1 MPATLLSTRR
11 LLGVL
16 VSTVVA
22 FAGGLS
28 SRSQAADISAAP
40 AQPLTFEQHVRPILK
55 VFCLDCHGGGE
66 KLEGKLDLRLKR
78 FIAAG
83 GESGAALLAGKPGDS
98 LIVKRLKSGEM
109 PPTEKKVPADQIAII
124 EQWIAGGAATSREE
138 PESLAPGLG
147 ITAEERAYWFY
158 QPLRRPSV
166 PTDTRTNE
174 QAPHSESADYMAKA
188 RSPVDAFILARLAR
202 THDSS
207 VPSVTSVPSPSTSLS
222 LNPEADRFTFL
233 KRATFDLI
241 GLPPTPEE
249 AEQFLADAA
258 PDAYERLLDRLLAS
272 PHYGERWGRHWLD
285 VAGYADSEGDGSV
298 DTIRPYIYKF
308 RDYVIRSLNADKP
321 LDQFLI
327 EQLAGDELVTPPYT
341 NLTPEQTEILA
352 ATGFLRMAA
361 DPTASGQGEPDAA
374 RNQVVA
380 DTIKIVSSNLLGL
393 SVGCAQC
400 HDHRYDPIP
409 QVDYFQLRAIF
420 QPALDP
426 QGWIAPRDRVISLYT
441 DEDRAKAAAI
451 EADAAKLQADV
462 NTKRQKFIDEAFDK
476 EIEKHPAEQRDALR
490 EAFKTAT
497 DKRTEDQKKLVA
509 NTPSLNISG
518 GNLYQYNMGAADE
531 LKKDEAVVA
540 AKRAEKKVE
549 DFISILKE
557 PAGDPRPTH
566 IFHRGDHRQ
575 PLAAVKPAD
584 LTIAARDGQRFQIE
598 DKAASLPSSGRR
610 LAWARHITN
619 GSHPLV
625 GRVLANRIW
634 LHHFGR
640 GIVDTPGEFGILG
653 TRPTHPDLLD
663 WLACELAGLGV
674 PGNGTDETYGTDGT
688 KVSGSD
694 ASSHQAS
701 SHQSHPSHQSHSSMR
716 SFKQLHRQIMASAV
730 YRQSSRRSPDATMR
744 DSDGSLYSRFPV
756 RRLEAEIVRDRA
768 LAVAGRLNDTLFGQP
783 VEVMEDFAGQVH
795 VKDDSPRRSL
805 YIQARRTKPVSL
817 LAAFDAP
824 VMMLNCDRRPSS
836 TVAPQ
841 SLMLMNGDFFLAQSD
856 QLAKRV
862 RAESP
867 TESDRSLTEPFAPR
881 YASHAASWQYGHGF
895 VEANGQPV
903 QFHPLPH
910 FTGSAWQ
917 GGAALPD
924 PTTGW
929 VILHAAGGHA
939 GNDQK
944 QATIRRWTSPRDG
957 VVTVT
962 GQLKH
967 PSENGDGVRGR
978 IISSR
983 SGLAGQWEAKTNE
996 AATNGLKIAVQPGD
1010 TLDFLIDCR
1019 ENVTSDSFEWRVRL
1033 ELADAAGKMVET
1045 WDSAADFHGPQGTSL
1060 PQQVAIAWRLAY
1072 GRPATSEELELGSRF
1087 VKEQTQLLGSLG
1099 QKDDLELL
1107 ALTNLCQQ
1115 LLSSNEFLYVD

>member
-16 VSTVVA
+16 VVTSVA
-22 FAGGLS
+22 LVGGLS
-28 SRSQAADISAAP
+28 PHTEAAEPAAAP
-40 AQPLTFEQHVRPILK
+40 NQLITFEQHVRPILK

-78 FIAAG
+78 FIATG
-83 GESGAALLAGKPGDS
+83 GEGGAALLVGKPGDS
-98 LIVKRLKSGEM
+98 LIIKRMKSGEM
-109 PPTEKKVPADQIAII
+109 PPTEKKVPAEQIAII
-124 EQWIAGGAATSREE
+124 EKWSANGATTSREE
-138 PESLAPGLG
+138 PETLAPGLG

-158 QPLRRPSV
+158 QPIRRPATPAV
-166 PTDTRTNE
+166 KQPTRT
-174 QAPHSESADYMAKA
+174 
-188 RSPVDAFILARLAR
+188 RSPIDAFVLAKL
-202 THDSS
+202 DEKG
-207 VPSVTSVPSPSTSLS
+207 VD
-222 LNPEADRFTFL
+222 LNSEADRFTLL
-233 KRATFDLI
+233 KRTTFDLI

-249 AEQFLADAA
+249 TEQFLTDPA
-258 PDAYERLLDRLLAS
+258 PDAFERLLDRLLAS

-308 RDYVIRSLNADKP
+308 RDYVIRSLNSDKP
-321 LDQFLI
+321 IDQFLI
-327 EQLAGDELVTPPYT
+327 EQLAGDELVTPPYA
-341 NLTPEQTEILA
+341 NMTPEQIELLT

-361 DPTASGQGEPDAA
+361 DPTASGQGEPDAS

-380 DTIKIVSSNLLGL
+380 DTIKIVSSSLLGL

-409 QVDYFQLRAIF
+409 QADYFQLRAIF
-420 QPALDP
+420 EPALDP
-426 QGWIAPRDRVISLYT
+426 KGWVIPRDRVISLYT

-451 EADAAKLQADV
+451 EAEAAKLQADV

-490 EAFKTAT
+490 EAFKIAA

-509 NTPSLNISG
+509 NTPSLNING
-518 GNLYQYNMGAADE
+518 GNLYQYNMAASDE
-531 LKKDEAVVA
+531 LKKDDATVA

-557 PAGDPRPTH
+557 SGGTLNPTH
-566 IFHRGDHRQ
+566 IFHRGDYRS
-575 PLAAVKPAD
+575 PKEAVKPAD
-584 LTIAARDGQRFQIE
+584 LTIAAPDGQRFQIDE
-598 DKAASLPSSGRR
+598 KAASLPSSGRR
-610 LAWARHITN
+610 LAWAKHITS

-640 GIVDTPGEFGILG
+640 GIVDTPGEFGLLG
-653 TRPTHPDLLD
+653 TRPTHPELLD
-663 WLACELAGLGV
+663 WLACELLGSAEPKNAAV
-674 PGNGTDETYGTDGT
+674 DI
-688 KVSGSD
+688 SD
-694 ASSHQAS
+694 T
-701 SHQSHPSHQSHSSMR
+701 PHSEFRAPR
-716 SFKQLHRQIMASAV
+716 SLKRLHRQLMSSAV
-730 YRQSSRRSPDATMR
+730 YRQSSRRAASANMTDM
-744 DSDGSLYSRFPV
+744 DGSLYSRFPV
-756 RRLEAEIVRDRA
+756 RRLEAEIVRDRS
-768 LAVAGRLNDTLFGQP
+768 LAVTGRLNNTVFGQP
-783 VEVMEDFAGQVH
+783 VEIMEDFAGQIH

-824 VMMLNCDRRPSS
+824 VMTLNCDRRPSS

-841 SLMLMNGDFFLAQSD
+841 SLMLMNGDFMLAQAD
-856 QLAKRV
+856 HLAKRV
-862 RAESP
+862 RAEAP
-867 TESDRSLTEPFAPR
+867 NELDRSLTESLGLR
-881 YASHAASWQYGHGF
+881 YASHTASWKYGYGF
-895 VEANGQPV
+895 AEANGLPV
-903 QFHPLPH
+903 QFNPLPH

-917 GGAALPD
+917 GGATLPD
-924 PTTGW
+924 PTIGW
-929 VILHAAGGHA
+929 AILHAAGGHA
-939 GNDQK
+939 GNDQ
-944 QATIRRWTSPRDG
+944 QHATIRRWTSPRDG
-957 VVTVT
+957 IVTIT

-978 IISSR
+978 IVSSR

-996 AATNGLKIAVQPGD
+996 VATSDLKIAVQPGD
-1010 TLDFLIDCR
+1010 TLDFLVDCR
-1019 ENVTSDSFEWRVRL
+1019 ENVNSDSFEWRVRL
-1033 ELADAAGKMVET
+1033 ELADTMGKIVET

-1087 VKEQTQLLGSLG
+1087 VKDQTQLLGSLG
-1099 QKDDLELL
+1099 QKDDLELM

>member
-1 MPATLLSTRR
+1 M
-11 LLGVL
+11 L

-22 FAGGLS
+22 LAGGLS
-28 SRSQAADISAAP
+28 SRAEAAEPAAAP
-40 AQPLTFEQHVRPILK
+40 NQPITFEQHVRPILK

-78 FIAAG
+78 FIATG

-98 LIVKRLKSGEM
+98 LIIKRLKSGEM
-109 PPTEKKVPADQIAII
+109 PPTEKKVPAEQIAII
-124 EQWIAGGAATSREE
+124 EQWIASGAATSREE
-138 PESLAPGLG
+138 PETLAPGLG

-158 QPLRRPSV
+158 QPIRRPV
-166 PTDTRTNE
+166 TPAVKQPTRMR
-174 QAPHSESADYMAKA
+174 SA
-188 RSPVDAFILARLAR
+188 VDAFVLAKLGEKGL
-202 THDSS
+202 DI
-207 VPSVTSVPSPSTSLS
+207 
-222 LNPEADRFTFL
+222 NDEADRFTLL

-249 AEQFLADAA
+249 TEQFLADAA

-327 EQLAGDELVTPPYT
+327 EQLAGDELVTPPYA
-341 NLTPEQTEILA
+341 NMTPEQIELLA

-361 DPTASGQGEPDAA
+361 DPTASGQGDPDTS

-380 DTIKIVSSNLLGL
+380 DTIKIVSSSLLGL

-409 QVDYFQLRAIF
+409 QADYFQLRAIF

-426 QGWIAPRDRVISLYT
+426 QGWVIPRDRVISLYT
-441 DEDRAKAAAI
+441 DEDRAKSAAI

-476 EIEKHPAEQRDALR
+476 EIEKHPAELRDALR
-490 EAFKTAT
+490 TAFKTAG
-497 DKRTEDQKKLVA
+497 DKRTDEEKKLVA
-509 NTPSLNISG
+509 NTPSLNITG

-531 LKKDEAVVA
+531 LKKDDAVVA

-549 DFISILKE
+549 DFISVLKE
-557 PAGDPRPTH
+557 PGGDPRPTH
-566 IFHRGDHRQ
+566 LFHRGDHRS
-575 PLAAVKPAD
+575 PKEVVKPAD
-584 LTIAARDGQRFQIE
+584 LTIAASDGQRFQIE
-598 DKAASLPSSGRR
+598 EKAATLPSSGRR
-610 LAWARHITN
+610 LAWAKHITN

-640 GIVDTPGEFGILG
+640 GIVDTPGEFGLLG
-653 TRPTHPDLLD
+653 TRPTHPELLD
-663 WLACELAGLGV
+663 WLACELLGSAERGAGSAEQKTAAADISAT
-674 PGNGTDETYGTDGT
+674 P
-688 KVSGSD
+688 
-694 ASSHQAS
+694 
-701 SHQSHPSHQSHSSMR
+701 HSEFRAPR
-716 SFKQLHRQIMASAV
+716 SLKRQHRQLMSSAV
-730 YRQSSRRSPDATMR
+730 YRQSSRRAASANSMDM
-744 DSDGSLYSRFPV
+744 DGSLYSRFPV
-756 RRLEAEIVRDRA
+756 RRLEAEIVRDRS
-768 LAVAGRLNDTLFGQP
+768 LAIAGRLNNTLFGQP

-824 VMMLNCDRRPSS
+824 VMTLNCDRRPSS

-841 SLMLMNGDFFLAQSD
+841 SLMLMNGDFLLAQAD
-856 QLAKRV
+856 HLAKRV
-862 RAESP
+862 RAEAP
-867 TESDRSLTEPFAPR
+867 TESDRSLTEPLALR

-895 VEANGQPV
+895 AEANGQQV
-903 QFHPLPH
+903 QFNPLPH

-917 GGAALPD
+917 GGAVLPD
-924 PTTGW
+924 PTTGYS
-929 VILHAAGGHA
+929 ILHAAGGHA
-939 GNDQK
+939 GNDQ
-944 QATIRRWTSPRDG
+944 QHATIRRWTAPREG
-957 VVTVT
+957 IVTIT

-983 SGLAGQWEAKTNE
+983 SGLAGQWDAKTNE
-996 AATNGLKIAVQPGD
+996 VATSGLKIAVQPGD
-1010 TLDFLIDCR
+1010 TLDFLTDCR

-1033 ELADAAGKMVET
+1033 ELADSAGKVVET
-1045 WDSAADFHGPQGTSL
+1045 WDSAAEFHGPLGTSL

-1099 QKDDLELL
+1099 QKDDLELM

>member
-11 LLGVL
+11 FLGVL
-16 VSTVVA
+16 VSIIVA
-22 FAGGLS
+22 LAGGLS
-28 SRSQAADISAAP
+28 SRAEAAESSTAP
-40 AQPLTFEQHVRPILK
+40 NQPTTFEQHVRPILK

-78 FIAAG
+78 FIATG

-98 LIVKRLKSGEM
+98 LIIKRLKSGEM
-109 PPTEKKVPADQIAII
+109 PPTEKKVPAEQIAII
-124 EQWIAGGAATSREE
+124 EQWIASGATTSREE
-138 PESLAPGLG
+138 PETLAPGLG

-158 QPLRRPSV
+158 QPIRRPV
-166 PTDTRTNE
+166 TPAVKQPTRTR
-174 QAPHSESADYMAKA
+174 SAI
-188 RSPVDAFILARLAR
+188 DAFVLAKL
-202 THDSS
+202 DEKG
-207 VPSVTSVPSPSTSLS
+207 LDI
-222 LNPEADRFTFL
+222 NDEAARFTLL

-249 AEQFLADAA
+249 AEQFLTDAA

-341 NLTPEQTEILA
+341 NLTPEQTEKLA

-361 DPTASGQGEPDAA
+361 DPTASGQGEPDAS

-380 DTIKIVSSNLLGL
+380 DTIKIVSSSLLGL

-409 QVDYFQLRAIF
+409 QADYFQLRAIF
-420 QPALDP
+420 EPALDP
-426 QGWIAPRDRVISLYT
+426 KGWVIPRDRVISLYT
-441 DEDRAKAAAI
+441 DEDRAKATTI
-451 EADAAKLQADV
+451 EADAAKLQADA
-462 NTKRQKFIDEAFDK
+462 NTKRQKFIDTAFDL
-476 EIEKHPAEQRDALR
+476 EIEKHPADQRDALR
-490 EAFKTAT
+490 TAFKTPADKQT
-497 DKRTEDQKKLVA
+497 DEQKKLVA
-509 NTPSLNISG
+509 NTPSLNING

-540 AKRAEKKVE
+540 AKRAEKNIE
-549 DFISILKE
+549 DFISVLKE
-557 PAGDPRPTH
+557 SGGTPNPTH

-584 LTIAARDGQRFQIE
+584 LTIAAPDGQRFQIE
-598 DKAASLPSSGRR
+598 EKSATLPSSGRR
-610 LAWARHITN
+610 LAWAKHITN

-640 GIVDTPGEFGILG
+640 GIVDTPGEFGLLG
-653 TRPTHPDLLD
+653 TRPTHPELLD
-663 WLACELAGLGV
+663 WLACELVGRALL
-674 PGNGTDETYGTDGT
+674 P
-688 KVSGSD
+688 VSSSD
-694 ASSHQAS
+694 AAS
-701 SHQSHPSHQSHSSMR
+701 TPTTNDAPAISENSTGKSARPTNSLKR
-716 SFKQLHRQIMASAV
+716 LHRQLMSSAV
-730 YRQSSRRSPDATMR
+730 YRQSSRRAVSANSIDM
-744 DSDGSLYSRFPV
+744 DGSLYSHFRV
-756 RRLEAEIVRDRA
+756 RRLEAEIVRDRS
-768 LAVAGRLNDTLFGQP
+768 LAAAGRLNDALFGQP

-795 VKDDSPRRSL
+795 VKDDLPRRSL

-824 VMMLNCDRRPSS
+824 VMTLNCDRRPSS

-841 SLMLMNGDFFLAQSD
+841 SLMLMNGDFMLAQAD
-856 QLAKRV
+856 HLARRV
-862 RAESP
+862 RAETP
-867 TESDRSLTEPFAPR
+867 NDLDRSLTEPLAQR
-881 YASHAASWQYGHGF
+881 YASHTASWQYGYGF
-895 VEANGQPV
+895 AEANGQQI
-903 QFHPLPH
+903 QFTPLPH
-910 FTGSAWQ
+910 FTGSSWQ
-917 GGAALPD
+917 GGATLPD
-924 PTTGW
+924 PAVGY

-939 GNDQK
+939 GNDQ
-944 QATIRRWTSPRDG
+944 QHATILRWSSPRDG
-957 VVTVT
+957 IVTIT

-996 AATNGLKIAVQPGD
+996 VATNGLKIAVQPGD

-1019 ENVTSDSFEWRVRL
+1019 ENVNSDSFEWRVRL
-1033 ELADAAGKMVET
+1033 ELADATGKVVEA
-1045 WDSAADFHGPQGTSL
+1045 WDSAAEFHGPQGTSL

-1072 GRPATSEELELGSRF
+1072 GRPATGDELEFGSRF

-1099 QKDDLELL
+1099 QKDDLELM

>member
-1 MPATLLSTRR
+1 MLATLLSTRR

-16 VSTVVA
+16 VSMVVA
-22 FAGGLS
+22 LTGGLS
-28 SRSQAADISAAP
+28 SHTEAAEPATAP
-40 AQPLTFEQHVRPILK
+40 NQPITFEQHVRPILK

-78 FIAAG
+78 FIATG
-83 GESGAALLAGKPGDS
+83 GESGAAIQPGQPAES
-98 LIVKRLKSGEM
+98 LMLKRLKSGEM
-109 PPTEKKVPADQIAII
+109 PPTEKKVPAEQIAII
-124 EQWIAGGAATSREE
+124 EQWIASGAATSREE
-138 PESLAPGLG
+138 PETLAPGLG

-158 QPLRRPSV
+158 QPIRRPAALAV
-166 PTDTRTNE
+166 KQPARTR
-174 QAPHSESADYMAKA
+174 SAI
-188 RSPVDAFILARLAR
+188 DAFVLAKL
-202 THDSS
+202 DEKG
-207 VPSVTSVPSPSTSLS
+207 LD
-222 LNPEADRFTFL
+222 LNSEADRFTLL

-249 AEQFLADAA
+249 AEQFLADTA

-327 EQLAGDELVTPPYT
+327 EQLAGDELVTQPYA
-341 NLTPEQTEILA
+341 NLNPEQTELLV

-361 DPTASGQGEPDAA
+361 DPTASGQGEPDAS

-380 DTIKIVSSNLLGL
+380 DTIKIVSSSLLGL

-409 QVDYFQLRAIF
+409 QADYFQLRAIF

-426 QGWIAPRDRVISLYT
+426 LGWVIPRDRVVSLYT
-441 DEDRAKAAAI
+441 DEDRAKSAAI

-476 EIEKHPAEQRDALR
+476 EIEKHPADQRDVLR
-490 EAFKTAT
+490 AAFKTPAEKQN
-497 DKRTEDQKKLVA
+497 DEQKKLVA
-509 NTPSLNISG
+509 NTPSLNING
-518 GNLYQYNMGAADE
+518 GNLYQYNNDAAE
-531 LKKDEAVVA
+531 ALKKDEAGVA
-540 AKRAEKKVE
+540 AKRAEKKIE
-549 DFISILKE
+549 DFISVLKE
-557 PAGDPRPTH
+557 SGGTPNPTH

-584 LTIAARDGQRFQIE
+584 LTIAASDGQRFQIE
-598 DKAASLPSSGRR
+598 EKNNVLPSSGRR

-625 GRVLANRIW
+625 GRVLANRVW

-640 GIVDTPGEFGILG
+640 GIVDTPGEFGLLG
-653 TRPTHPDLLD
+653 TRPTHPELLD
-663 WLACELAGLGV
+663 WLAAELVGRALLPV
-674 PGNGTDETYGTDGT
+674 L
-688 KVSGSD
+688 
-694 ASSHQAS
+694 SSSPDNPPATNQEQTGKSARPTNS
-701 SHQSHPSHQSHSSMR
+701 LKR
-716 SFKQLHRQIMASAV
+716 LHRTVMSSAV
-730 YRQSSRRSPDATMR
+730 YRQSSRRATSASMM
-744 DSDGSLYSRFPV
+744 DMDGALYSHFPV

-768 LAVAGRLNDTLFGQP
+768 LAVTSRLNDTLFGQP

-824 VMMLNCDRRPSS
+824 VMTLNCDRRPSS

-841 SLMLMNGDFFLAQSD
+841 SLMLMNGDFVLAQAD
-856 QLAKRV
+856 HLAKRV
-862 RAESP
+862 RAETPSD
-867 TESDRSLTEPFAPR
+867 SDRLLAEPFAQR
-881 YASHAASWQYGHGF
+881 YASHVASWQYGHGF
-895 VEANGQPV
+895 AEANGQQV
-903 QFHPLPH
+903 QFNSLPH
-910 FTGSAWQ
+910 FTGSSWQ
-917 GGAALPD
+917 GGATLPD
-924 PTTGW
+924 PAVGY

-939 GNDQK
+939 GNDQ
-944 QATIRRWTSPRDG
+944 QHATIRRWTSPRDG
-957 VVTVT
+957 IVTIT

-996 AATNGLKIAVQPGD
+996 VATSGLKLAVQPGD
-1010 TLDFLIDCR
+1010 TLDFLTDCR

-1033 ELADAAGKMVET
+1033 ELADATGKVIEA
-1045 WDSAADFHGPQGTSL
+1045 WDSAAEFHGPLGTSL

-1072 GRPATSEELELGSRF
+1072 GRPATSVELELGCRF
-1087 VKEQTQLLGSLG
+1087 MKDQTQLLGTLG
-1099 QKDDLELL
+1099 QKDDLELM